1 MLASLHSQCSSFPL
15 IQFLRLLTVSVL
27 ADAFPAQ
34 PFISVLRVWALPL
47 PSIPVFHH
55 LPSEQNKVLPLNL
68 FQDGLYVLK
77 DEDHSADGISYHLTY
92 GVGWF
97 CLISPVQFSVC

>member
-1 MLASLHSQCSSFPL
+1 MTGQELSCLPHSTASVHPL
-15 IQFLRLLTVSVL
+15 IQFLRLLTVPVL
-27 ADAFPAQ
+27 TDAFPAP
-34 PFISVLRVWALPL
+34 PFISVVSVWALPL

-77 DEDHSADGISYHLTY
+77 DEDHSADGVSYHLT
-92 GVGWF
+92 
-97 CLISPVQFSVC
+97 